1 VAKLPWPPAV
11 EALRE
16 LIQDDDVV
24 AVAPM
29 TALARV
35 YRSAGRHPGSWDGFR
50 IVGPAAAARFDTH
63 PPTPD
68 GAVASAPGHE
78 VLYAGLTLR
87 TCVAESFQL
96 TRVLD
101 RHTDRPW
108 LVVWRPVRALRLLDL
123 AGTWPTRAGASQ
135 AISSGPRV
143 KSRAWARTIR
153 EAHPDLDGLWYR
165 SSMDSGL
172 PAVCLWA
179 PALDAMPTRPWAH
192 LPLDAPGLALPLAR
206 AARDIGYRLL

>member
-11 EALRE
+11 DRLRD
-16 LIQDDDVV
+16 LLRDDDVV

-29 TALARV
+29 TGLARV
-35 YRSAGRHPGSWDGFR
+35 YRMGGRHRGGWDHFR
-50 IVGPAAAARFDTH
+50 TAGPAAAARFDTH
-63 PPTPD
+63 PPTADGSVGEAPD
-68 GAVASAPGHE
+68 HG

-87 TCVAESFQL
+87 TCVAEAFQL

-108 LVVWRPVRALRLLDL
+108 LVVWRPDRALRLLDL

-143 KSRAWARTIR
+143 RSRAWARAIR
-153 EAHPDLDGLWYR
+153 AAYPDLDGLWYR
-165 SSMDSGL
+165 SSMDAGR
-172 PAVCLWA
+172 PAVCLWM
-179 PALDAMPTRPWAH
+179 PARDAMPRRPWAH

-206 AARDIGYRLL
+206 AARDVGYRLL